1 MKLGFVASAVSLV
14 VWACGTA
21 AAQDAALGDF
31 AGQWVGKVTVET
43 MGPTDF
49 PTSVREAG
57 VTITPD
63 AEGGFVLEWSTVT
76 RESGDAG
83 SPEETVHETEIAFKK
98 AGGDKRW
105 SAADPGDPAGG
116 KPAWHARL
124 SGNTLTVTGFALL
137 EDGQA
142 ELQTYRR
149 TLEGGVLG
157 LSYTRIVDGDLRR
170 RASGAL
176 TRFAQ

>member
-1 MKLGFVASAVSLV
+1 MPFKALAAVVATAVLIASAS
-14 VWACGTA
+14 
-21 AAQDAALGDF
+21 AQDQASIGAF

-49 PTSVREAG
+49 PSTVRETG

-63 AEGGFVLEWSTVT
+63 ENGGFSLEWSTVR
-76 RESGDAG
+76 RESGDRQA
-83 SPEETVHETEIAFKK
+83 PDETVQDSQIAFRRG
-98 AGGDKRW
+98 AVEGRW
-105 SAADPGDPAGG
+105 TAPAAETGPR
-116 KPAWHARL
+116 WFARL
-124 SGNTLTVTGFALL
+124 NGSTLTITGFALL

-149 TLEGGVLG
+149 TLEGNEMALI
-157 LSYTRIVDGDLRR
+157 YTRVVDGDLKR

-176 TRFAQ
+176 TRFAE